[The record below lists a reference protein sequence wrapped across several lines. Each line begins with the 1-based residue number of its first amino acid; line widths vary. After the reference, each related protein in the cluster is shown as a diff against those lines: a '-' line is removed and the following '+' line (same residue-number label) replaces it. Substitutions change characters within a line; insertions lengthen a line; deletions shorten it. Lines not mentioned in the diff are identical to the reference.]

1 MRIEDWQPDL
11 TLHKGPKF
19 RALAN
24 ALRQAARSGE
34 LAPGTR
40 LPPMRDLA
48 WRLKVTTGTVAR
60 AYQLAATEGV
70 IESHV
75 GRGSFIAA
83 PKPRRPVPEPLLYE
97 SLDRPLN
104 ADGPADLRIPQLP
117 DCDQARIIGRH
128 LADIGAE
135 LGADI
140 LDYTPLSRDLHC
152 RESLLRWMS
161 VRPLGEVSAQDLVL
175 THGGQNAIMLVMA
188 LCLADQPAKVMIE
201 ALTYPGITHAARLM
215 RAETLPVMMDEQGML
230 PDDLDR
236 VARES
241 GARLVCLTPSAQNP
255 TMAGMGPERR
265 ADLVRI
271 ARRHDLQVIEDECY
285 STGPDPDAPQS
296 LRALAPERVW
306 YVTSLSKIIAA
317 GLRFGILLCPPG
329 MGQAGR
335 IGAQHSHMGLSLPI
349 TGLVTRL
356 IGSGDA
362 RRIAAD
368 VHKRVEERRHMALE
382 TLSGLKIASRPGVP
396 MIWLELPGPWRSED
410 FVIRAAAAGIIVR
423 PATDFMT
430 DGTVTAR
437 MPQGVRI
444 ALNCR
449 MEPQILAAAL
459 GTLADLARSGPTNGP
474 D

>member
-11 TLHKGPKF
+11 TLHEGPKF

-34 LAPGTR
+34 LTPGTR

-83 PKPRRPVPEPLLYE
+83 PKPRRPLPEPLLYE
-97 SLDRPLN
+97 SLDRPVN
-104 ADGPADLRIPQLP
+104 ADGPIDLRIPQLP
-117 DCDQARIIGRH
+117 DCDQARIIGQH
-128 LADIGAE
+128 LSDIGSE

-152 RESLLRWMS
+152 RESLLHWMS
-161 VRPLGEVSAQDLVL
+161 VRPLGDVTAQDLVL

-188 LCLADQPAKVMIE
+188 LCLADQPAKVMTE

-215 RAETLPVMMDEQGML
+215 RAETLSVAMDDQGML
-230 PDDLDR
+230 PEDLDR

-265 ADLVRI
+265 DELMRI

-285 STGPDPDAPQS
+285 ATGPDPDAPPS

-368 VHKRVEERRHMALE
+368 VHKRVEERRHLAL
-382 TLSGLKIASRPGVP
+382 THLQGLTAASRPGVP
-396 MIWLELPGPWRSED
+396 MIWLQLPAPWRSED
-410 FVIRAAAAGIIVR
+410 FVIRAAASGIIVR
-423 PATDFMT
+423 PVTDFLSEPET
-430 DGTVTAR
+430 GQNA
-437 MPQGVRI
+437 PQGVRI

-449 MEPQILAAAL
+449 LELSKLSSAIE
-459 GTLADLARSGPTNGP
+459 TLAELARSGPTNGP